1 MPKSSHTRS
10 HWSPACSVAT
20 SAIAY
25 LYALLSF
32 VATGQVISV
41 PLPPD
46 RMPRLHGHRR
56 SQGDRQR
63 HHRLH
68 AGTPTARG
76 WHRRHMITGSG
87 RSPARI
93 DRSDLPRLA
102 MIAAEARSRPVR
114 APPHGAGSYA
124 GRLIC
129 RALCQGAAQHY
140 LDGRSGVK
148 DFDVWSFYAARGDGP
163 FPYRWRGTADYGP
176 VEVRALPLGP
186 AVVRRPPGRPARP
199 IARRAARHQPG
210 RCAARLS
217 RRGAPRHGPR
227 TGRQGC
233 RAHLPRAPRR
243 RDNLARRWNPPLTRG
258 EPLAHVPGADAGLL
272 PERVSQVSRAVR
284 LIASSGGHAEPGTTR
299 TLQGANG
306 PGWSGGPA
314 MPSRGR
320 RAPCRGPTVL
330 AGQVGQ
336 PCRGRYQADVQ
347 AGSPHSTTWWPRPG
361 WVIAPGQSQGD
372 QLTITRPGPQ
382 ACPAWHGRVTALEV
396 VGDHDATPVLLC
408 HGAG

>member
-217 RRGAPRHGPR
+217 RRGAHRHGPR

-314 MPSRGR
+314 VPRPVPGR
-320 RAPCRGPTVL
+320 RAGRLAAQHHLVAAARMGHRAGAIARRPAHDHAAWPPGMPRLARACDRPRGSRRSRRDTCPSL
-330 AGQVGQ
+330 PWGWLI
-336 PCRGRYQADVQ
+336 RG
-347 AGSPHSTTWWPRPG
+347 WPRSG
-361 WVIAPGQSQGD
+361 SRRRRGS
-372 QLTITRPGPQ
+372 
-382 ACPAWHGRVTALEV
+382 
-396 VGDHDATPVLLC
+396 
-408 HGAG
+408 